1 MFHNRE
7 FSCHLQRDQTGLP
20 WAPNR
25 GVIPR
30 RVRFHPLTLQQ
41 IPLPDSVASE
51 SYAFPPALQL
61 LKLWLL
67 TKCSQQSRVYN
78 ETPRRSTPR
87 NQGPEARALERQG
100 HPPAHGLVRQGVRGH
115 RGTDRPGNHPR
126 PVVLGEAVIQ
136 RHHWASGSSCAKWE
150 D

>member
-1 MFHNRE
+1 MFHNRD
-7 FSCHLQRDQTGLP
+7 FSCHSQRDRTGLP

-30 RVRFHPLTLQQ
+30 RVRFHPLAPADST
-41 IPLPDSVASE
+41 PSDSVASE
-51 SYAFPPALQL
+51 CYAFPALQL

-67 TKCSQQSRVYN
+67 TKCSQQSTVYN

-100 HPPAHGLVRQGVRGH
+100 HPPTHGLVRRGLGATVAQTDLETT
-115 RGTDRPGNHPR
+115 RGQWCW
-126 PVVLGEAVIQ
+126 EAVTKG
-136 RHHWASGSSCAKWE
+136 HHWASGSSCAKWE